1 MRPSRFIA
9 NRCAAEHMRH
19 AVSGLASRQRVGSLR
34 WLRRGATRPLCIEG
48 TRQRLEINTSHPGV
62 SRLHSEPPIFVVD
75 DFLPLSMCE
84 RICEAARPLLKPST
98 VVHMAEDERSR
109 AGIRSG
115 GGRDSSSTYLHHRSV
130 PALLTRAE
138 GLLNRP
144 RTHFEYPQITRY
156 EEGQQYKTHHDAL
169 ELRTESGARL
179 AGEGGQRICTLLV
192 YLSGCVA
199 GGETHFSR
207 LGLSVAP
214 RAGTAL
220 VFFPGFLCGTP
231 DALTAH
237 SAEPAGGEKWVAQ
250 LWVRQHQLH
259 AENKVSALRPRD
271 VPVLPRRLQDPR

>member
-1 MRPSRFIA
+1 
-9 NRCAAEHMRH
+9 MRH

-84 RICEAARPLLKPST
+84 RICAAARPQLKPST

-271 VPVLPRRLQDPR
+271 VPVLPRRLQGPR

>member
-1 MRPSRFIA
+1 
-9 NRCAAEHMRH
+9 
-19 AVSGLASRQRVGSLR
+19 
-34 WLRRGATRPLCIEG
+34 
-48 TRQRLEINTSHPGV
+48 
-62 SRLHSEPPIFVVD
+62 
-75 DFLPLSMCE
+75 
-84 RICEAARPLLKPST
+84 
-98 VVHMAEDERSR
+98 MAEDERSQ

-179 AGEGGQRICTLLV
+179 AGEAGRASACSFP
-192 YLSGCVA
+192 SGCVA
-199 GGETHFSR
+199 GGDA
-207 LGLSVAP
+207 LLAPCLSVAP

-220 VFFPGFLCGTP
+220 VFFPGSAHA

-237 SAEPAGGEKWVAQ
+237 SAEPAGGEKWVLCEAAPAARREQ
-250 LWVRQHQLH
+250 GQRAPTGRRVQ
-259 AENKVSALRPRD
+259 
-271 VPVLPRRLQDPR
+271 RLQDPR

>member
-1 MRPSRFIA
+1 
-9 NRCAAEHMRH
+9 MRH
-19 AVSGLASRQRVGSLR
+19 VVSLRHAGSGLTSPRHVGSLR
-34 WLRRGATRPLCIEG
+34 GLRRGAAKPPLCTEVM
-48 TRQRLEINTSHPGV
+48 RQRLEINASHPGV
-62 SRLHSEPPIFVVD
+62 SRLHSDPSIFVVE

-84 RICEAARPLLKPST
+84 RICAAARPLLKPST
-98 VVHMAEDERSR
+98 VVHMAEDERSLS
-109 AGIRSG
+109 GIRSG

-156 EEGQQYKTHHDAL
+156 EAGQHYKTHHDAL
-169 ELRTESGARL
+169 ELGTESGAQL
-179 AGEGGQRICTLLV
+179 AGEAGQRICTLLV

-199 GGETHFSR
+199 GGETRFSR

-271 VPVLPRRLQDPR
+271 VPVLPTRLEPG